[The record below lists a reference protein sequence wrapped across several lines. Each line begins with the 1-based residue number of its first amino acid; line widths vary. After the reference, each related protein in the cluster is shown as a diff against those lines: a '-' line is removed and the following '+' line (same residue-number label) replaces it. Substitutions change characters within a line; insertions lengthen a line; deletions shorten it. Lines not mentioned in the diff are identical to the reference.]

1 MLQNSPI
8 SPALLFGLWGKN
20 VRCFLPQK
28 MMFTHFDAK
37 FTRIDEIVPNIY
49 KLSISNNKKFVFS
62 QFLLVDERPM
72 LIHTGRSNW
81 FEQTYQLVESV
92 CDPSKLDY
100 IGFCHLE
107 ADECGALNQ
116 WLEVAPQ
123 AKTIVSPLNQSNMD
137 DFALRPTTALKNNSV
152 LSLGRRDII
161 LIETPHFPHG
171 WEGCVFYQPQEEI
184 LFCSDLAAHPGQF
197 DEPVTEKDLTESI
210 IQFQQKVG
218 FMSEG
223 KSFTRGI
230 EAIQKLPIKYLAT
243 MHGSI
248 IHGESIP
255 KLLSIM
261 LETFGC

>member
-1 MLQNSPI
+1 MN
-8 SPALLFGLWGKN
+8 KN
-20 VRCFLPQK
+20 WILSDIFYPRQI
-28 MMFTHFDAK
+28 MFTHFNAN

-62 QFLLVDERPM
+62 QFLILDERPM

-81 FEQTYQLVESV
+81 FEQTYQLVSSV
-92 CDPSKLDY
+92 CDASKLHY
-100 IGFCHLE
+100 IGLCHLE

-116 WLEVAPQ
+116 WLEAAPE
-123 AKTIVSPLNQSNMD
+123 AKAIVSPLNQSNMD
-137 DFALRPTTALKNNSV
+137 DFALRPTTALKNNFA
-152 LSLGRRDII
+152 LSLGKRDII

-171 WEGCVFYQPQEEI
+171 WEGCLFYQPQEEI

-197 DEPVTEKDLTESI
+197 ESPVTDKDLTESI
-210 IQFQQKVG
+210 IKFQQKVG

-230 EAIQKLPIKYLAT
+230 EAIEKLPIKYLAT

-248 IHGESIP
+248 IYGESIS
-255 KLLSIM
+255 KLLSKM
-261 LETFGC
+261 KQTFGS